1 MKGERKLCRGQV
13 CYSYRDAHEVINS
26 IKRRQH
32 FVHSKHIPKR
42 CYPCDKC
49 GYYHLTKKNEG
60 DYS

>member
-1 MKGERKLCRGQV
+1 MKGERKMCGKKV
-13 CYSYRDAHEVINS
+13 CYTESEAHGVINS

-42 CYPCDKC
+42 CYRCDDC

-60 DYS
+60 DYD